1 MKLIE
6 VHTADWGRRNWD
18 LAAPDIRCR
27 ADGVGAVVW
36 EFETSRGGGSVQRLT
51 WPLVLAHDEASAKAA
66 LWAWAEERQHE
77 EAPEGA
83 GDGAASN
90 QEESK

>member
-36 EFETSRGGGSVQRLT
+36 EFETATSPRHVK

-66 LWAWAEERQHE
+66 LVAWEHAEYERN
-77 EAPEGA
+77 AT
-83 GDGAASN
+83 SN
-90 QEESK
+90 QEVSE